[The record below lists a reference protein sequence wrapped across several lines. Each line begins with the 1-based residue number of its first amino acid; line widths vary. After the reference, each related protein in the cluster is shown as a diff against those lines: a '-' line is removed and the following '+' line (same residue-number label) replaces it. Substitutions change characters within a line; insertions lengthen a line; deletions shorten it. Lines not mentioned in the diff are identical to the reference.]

1 MLSQVLHA
9 TTMAQCGPVCAAP
22 ARPAATHLSLH
33 LPLLQVLYFGVI
45 DILQAYNM
53 TKKVEHAFKSIPYK
67 RNTMSAVDPTRYSK
81 RFQSFLKKVF
91 V

>member
-1 MLSQVLHA
+1 
-9 TTMAQCGPVCAAP
+9 MAQAMHPSQ
-22 ARPAATHLSLH
+22 ARRHQPSPT
-33 LPLLQVLYFGVI
+33 PLQVLYFGVI

-53 TKKVEHAFKSIPYK
+53 TKKVEHALKSIPHK